1 MRLKYTVNE
10 YDAGRKVY
18 GILKG
23 ELRLSDTQIKR
34 LKNGGGIFLDGQ
46 PSFTTRRV
54 QQGQTVEVNLS
65 VSEQPPQF
73 PPENGE
79 LNILWESEGL
89 LAVNKPAGIL
99 SHPSRARFTGTLA
112 NYVAGYLLDRY
123 SDASCHLVNRL
134 DRDTSGVVLVARSAH
149 LQRLCAQ
156 AIKEPEAYKEYTAY
170 TFGWPEPEDGVID
183 MPIRREMPQKMRRI
197 VSDDG
202 QRAVTLY
209 KTAGRWELLGG
220 EVSRVEYRLETGRT
234 HQIRVHSLAAG
245 FPLLGDGLYFSDRSK
260 ALSERLGLTSQL
272 LHAGRLSFVNP
283 ATGERVDIAA
293 PVVREDMRSLE
304 EKLMKIGKVSIDI

>member
-1 MRLKYTVNE
+1 MRLKYTVSDS
-10 YDAGRKVY
+10 DAGRKVY

-34 LKNGGGIFLDGQ
+34 LKNGGGVLLDGQ

-54 QQGQTVEVNLS
+54 MQGQTVEVDLS

-73 PPENGE
+73 PPEKGE
-79 LNILWESEGL
+79 LDILWEGDGL
-89 LAVNKPAGIL
+89 LAVNKPAGML

-112 NYVAGYLLDRY
+112 NYAAGYLLDKY

-134 DRDTSGVVLVARSAH
+134 DRDTSGVVLVARNAH

-156 AIKEPEAYKEYTAY
+156 AIREPGACKEYMAY
-170 TFGWPEPEDGVID
+170 TFGWPEPEDGAMD
-183 MPIRREMPQKMRRI
+183 MPIRRETPQKMRRI

-202 QRAVTLY
+202 QWAVTRY
-209 KTAGRWELLGG
+209 RTAGRWCLPEGKIAQ
-220 EVSRVEYRLETGRT
+220 VVYRLETGRT
-234 HQIRVHSLAAG
+234 HQIRVHSFTAG
-245 FPLLGDGLYFSDRSK
+245 FPLLGDGLYFTDGSR
-260 ALSERLGLTSQL
+260 ALSEKLGLTSQL

-293 PVVREDMRSLE
+293 PVIREDMLSLQ
-304 EKLMKIGKVSIDI
+304 EKLRKIGKTSIDI